1 MLEKTCIGGCILIE
15 KKALNLSTNAT
26 DMSKVYEFSV
36 PQKQFPKVVPWPR
49 QTSAPCGR
57 SSTLHYL
64 PPVSKHGNF
73 NKDNY
78 KAERFQTP
86 SSGQREM
93 DSVDEEIITRLCYA
107 LELDKLYTLP
117 DLGLGADIVDKM

>member
-15 KKALNLSTNAT
+15 KKGLILGTNAT
-26 DMSKVYEFSV
+26 EMSEVYEFSV

-49 QTSAPCGR
+49 QTSAPWGR
-57 SSTLHYL
+57 PATLHYL

-73 NKDNY
+73 NRDSY

-86 SSGQREM
+86 TSGQREM
-93 DSVDEEIITRLCYA
+93 DAVDEEIITRLCYA